1 MGAGEQK
8 GGSGTRRD
16 APEDERSRVSRESAG
31 AEDEDI
37 DRREDEGYDQPQSSA
52 QKIPHRQ
59 DDQDDVQ

>member
-1 MGAGEQK
+1 MGTGKQK
-8 GGSGTRRD
+8 DGSGTRRD
-16 APEDERSRVSRESAG
+16 APEDERSQVSRESAG
-31 AEDEDI
+31 GEDI